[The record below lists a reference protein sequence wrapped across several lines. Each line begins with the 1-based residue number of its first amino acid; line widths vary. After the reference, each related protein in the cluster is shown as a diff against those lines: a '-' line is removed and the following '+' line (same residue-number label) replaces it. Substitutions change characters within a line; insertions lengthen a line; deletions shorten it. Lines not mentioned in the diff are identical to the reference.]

1 MAESF
6 GYMGTL
12 PELGSPDIENQVEN
26 EQDLE
31 QETAGSFGDFL
42 RQSNTY
48 VGKVNQTDVSVP
60 LSMAAIGNTEYID
73 MYALAGRAG
82 FRMDAPDVPGVVL
95 SDEDRGLPT
104 GFAVSAQGSSNLSD
118 IKSKVDLYAK
128 KHGIPL
134 EIAHALVNQE
144 SGYNPNA
151 RSKAG
156 AQGLLQLMPAT
167 AKELGVTNAFDIDQN
182 LNAGFGYLAS
192 KFAEFGTW
200 EYALASYNA
209 GSGAVKKFGGIP
221 PYPETQKYVKNIMG
235 QAPQYRVGIR
245 GTYPASFP
253 FEGNQIKFLDKD
265 TGGLRARGVND
276 LMYVLNQGP
285 YKGEVKFINTNRPE
299 LLENKPEYA
308 AFAKYRSMKG
318 ADGKPLFRKGGNYNG
333 FKVHVSNKAAIAAG
347 VLNKNATP
355 ALADDVAKTQT
366 DALPKVDRDKIE
378 ATLNTFA
385 DRYNAAFKKGGILVD
400 TGSFGLANL
409 TAQEYINYGVNP
421 NALHNPVMQARVLNQ
436 EFQRAVDILGS
447 ERKAIFA
454 LAGGKLGNN
463 TDDAPRSWREIKADK
478 ENFTKNWF
486 LRPSGNAKEREAINE
501 LVAKYDS
508 EYRRIRGV

>member
-1 MAESF
+1 M
-6 GYMGTL
+6 
-12 PELGSPDIENQVEN
+12 
-26 EQDLE
+26 
-31 QETAGSFGDFL
+31 
-42 RQSNTY
+42 
-48 VGKVNQTDVSVP
+48 
-60 LSMAAIGNTEYID
+60 
-73 MYALAGRAG
+73 
-82 FRMDAPDVPGVVL
+82 
-95 SDEDRGLPT
+95 
-104 GFAVSAQGSSNLSD
+104 
-118 IKSKVDLYAK
+118 
-128 KHGIPL
+128 
-134 EIAHALVNQE
+134 
-144 SGYNPNA
+144 
-151 RSKAG
+151 
-156 AQGLLQLMPAT
+156 
-167 AKELGVTNAFDIDQN
+167 
-182 LNAGFGYLAS
+182 LN
-192 KFAEFGTW
+192 
-200 EYALASYNA
+200 
-209 GSGAVKKFGGIP
+209 
-221 PYPETQKYVKNIMG
+221 
-235 QAPQYRVGIR
+235 
-245 GTYPASFP
+245 
-253 FEGNQIKFLDKD
+253 
-265 TGGLRARGVND
+265 ARGVND
-276 LMYVLNQGP
+276 LVSLLNQGP

-409 TAQEYINYGVNP
+409 TAQEYISYGVNP

-463 TDDAPRSWREIKADK
+463 TDDAPKSWREIKADK